1 MNAKFF
7 LTTSAVL
14 ALIAFESIYSTMYG
28 QNKNYLCNNGYK
40 ANVQASSL
48 VSYEDFLGALS
59 TSHGY
64 AFKNGIYL
72 GGGTGIGFRPWDI
85 QGEKN
90 RVIIPIFMEAK
101 YSFLKKT
108 FLIPFI
114 DLIAGGAAAFP
125 TQRAGYFIHP
135 SLGVTAW
142 KISIAVGFG
151 IHSMNRSTYG
161 NEEINTMPERS
172 GNKNT
177 AFSISLAYNFR

>member
-7 LTTSAVL
+7 LTASAVL

-64 AFKNGIYL
+64 AFENGIYL

-90 RVIIPIFMEAK
+90 IFNSIHRPDCRRRSRFSDTKSRLFHTSIIGCHSMENLHCSRIRDTFYEPLNIRQRGNKHDAGKKRKQK
-101 YSFLKKT
+101 YSLFN
-108 FLIPFI
+108 
-114 DLIAGGAAAFP
+114 
-125 TQRAGYFIHP
+125 
-135 SLGVTAW
+135 
-142 KISIAVGFG
+142 ISRI
-151 IHSMNRSTYG
+151 
-161 NEEINTMPERS
+161 
-172 GNKNT
+172 
-177 AFSISLAYNFR
+177 